1 MKGSTTPAPCKSVG
15 RPIGLFC
22 AAAWGT
28 LSETARSGF
37 SIRAGQKAID
47 GAASK
52 EMVYWKRLFTSRSWH
67 LLVPDQRHEVVTEGL
82 GELRGLDTL
91 MAARTSHGATVMAYM
106 PTSRATT
113 VDLSKLS
120 GRRRKV

>member
-1 MKGSTTPAPCKSVG
+1 MGHK
-15 RPIGLFC
+15 
-22 AAAWGT
+22 
-28 LSETARSGF
+28 LSEIARSGF

-67 LLVPDQRHEVVTEGL
+67 LLVPDQRHEVVTEGW
-82 GELRGLDTL
+82 GGLDTL
-91 MAARTSHGATVMAYM
+91 MVARTSDGATVMAYM
-106 PTSRATT
+106 PTSRAIT

-120 GRRRKV
+120 GRRRKVWWF